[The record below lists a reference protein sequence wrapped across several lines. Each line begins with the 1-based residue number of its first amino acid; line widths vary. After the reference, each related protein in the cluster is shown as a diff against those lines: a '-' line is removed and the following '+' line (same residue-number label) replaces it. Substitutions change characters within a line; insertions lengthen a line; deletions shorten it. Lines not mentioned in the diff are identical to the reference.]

1 MYAPYPTEVTAGL
14 IGENQPSESIRE
26 GRVPMM
32 GTIRQEL
39 LSGIRQEERFHKLRN
54 YLRALASRGLTL
66 RIMSKRRACTTCA
79 GRGESQDRRLI
90 S

>member
-54 YLRALASRGLTL
+54 YLRAFGEPGIDVADYEEART
-66 RIMSKRRACTTCA
+66 CTTSA
-79 GRGESQDRRLI
+79 GRGESQDRRI

>member
-1 MYAPYPTEVTAGL
+1 LVK

-39 LSGIRQEERFHKLRN
+39 LSGIRQEERFH
-54 YLRALASRGLTL
+54 
-66 RIMSKRRACTTCA
+66 
-79 GRGESQDRRLI
+79 
-90 S
+90 